1 MIKKQPEAPP
11 AKKINTTKP
20 AVKAENSGET
30 TETLDPVVADFDR
43 GLERYKNGEDP
54 LVLIPV
60 FKDICDRAPKNATVW
75 ACLAWLYLLTDK
87 PKSALKA
94 AQNSVKIDAKHPQ
107 AQVNLALAML
117 ENKRSGVRE
126 HIELASQI
134 MSLDQEI
141 YQTVAENIKD
151 GLERK
156 SDWANLQRVKAWL
169 IT

>member
-1 MIKKQPEAPP
+1 M
-11 AKKINTTKP
+11 
-20 AVKAENSGET
+20 VET
-30 TETLDPVVADFDR
+30 AETLDPVIADFDQ
-43 GLERYKNGEDP
+43 GLERYKKGEDP
-54 LVLIPV
+54 LILIPV

-75 ACLAWLYLLTDK
+75 ACLAWLYLITDK

-117 ENKRSGVRE
+117 ENKRSGVRD

-134 MSLDQEI
+134 MSLDKEI
-141 YQTVAENIKD
+141 YETVAENIED

-156 SDWANLQRVKAWL
+156 PDWQNLQRVKAWL